1 MYKYNRTY
9 SSSKIW
15 CKQTYNESLPIA
27 LVGESILRDEI
38 QGDKQKVYELALDD
52 IKIISSLEYVLE
64 EIYQDEVDIFS
75 GNEYLSFLKKHNLKD
90 SEESFQI
97 NYLKI
102 QKTKIFKLIETRF
115 VYFGMRL
122 ITNNNKLRDFSA
134 DFCCSLVFKKFLK
147 IVMYP

>member
-1 MYKYNRTY
+1 MKKALLILTLFFSCTNTIELTQAQ
-9 SSSKIW
+9 KIW

-90 SEESFQI
+90 SEESFS
-97 NYLKI
+97 
-102 QKTKIFKLIETRF
+102 
-115 VYFGMRL
+115 
-122 ITNNNKLRDFSA
+122 NKLFENSENKNIQTNRDEV
-134 DFCCSLVFKKFLK
+134 CLLWYE
-147 IVMYP
+147 INH

>member
-1 MYKYNRTY
+1 MKKALLILTLFFSCTNTIELTQAQ
-9 SSSKIW
+9 KIW

-75 GNEYLSFLKKHNLKD
+75 GNEQYILPFAWLNKSSNF
-90 SEESFQI
+90 ESKAGLHIKPGF
-97 NYLKI
+97 
-102 QKTKIFKLIETRF
+102 
-115 VYFGMRL
+115 FG
-122 ITNNNKLRDFSA
+122 
-134 DFCCSLVFKKFLK
+134 
-147 IVMYP
+147 